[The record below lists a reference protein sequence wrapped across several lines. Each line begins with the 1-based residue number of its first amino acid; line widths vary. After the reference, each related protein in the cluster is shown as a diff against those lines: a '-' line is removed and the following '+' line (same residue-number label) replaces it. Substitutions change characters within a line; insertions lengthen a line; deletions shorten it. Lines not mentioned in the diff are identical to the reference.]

1 MVWDIKYKTVRWNFV
16 ESLEPPQVV
25 QVRCSSLLNQGNA
38 YGQVTIR
45 MHTRQVE
52 APVCF
57 PPSFLHSQVGHL
69 PLISGY
75 SCPGL

>member
-1 MVWDIKYKTVRWNFV
+1 MVWDLKYKTVRWSFA

-25 QVRCSSLLNQGNA
+25 QVRCSSLVTQSNA
-38 YGQVTIR
+38 YGQVTVR

-57 PPSFLHSQVGHL
+57 PPSFSLL
-69 PLISGY
+69 SGWAPT
-75 SCPGL
+75 SESWV